1 MKKKY
6 SLLLLMVVSLF
17 FAFANQETLKVEGV
31 TPITQE
37 NSSNEEEVIKE
48 AEQSSVVTE
57 LPVEE
62 LNEASSYEY
71 KQFNVED
78 YLTRSGTGTPADYG
92 LIEAGWVKH
101 TGTLLEGD
109 TKGLP
114 LQTDISSFKFTLSG
128 KSYTGYLGIGGD
140 RLSNP
145 VQNNYW
151 RVGTPRASSLSYRV
165 VPDGEASLSYLYKV
179 NNGSTT
185 FTKVLA
191 ANEAINSGSNRAA
204 TLQMPTIVDDGLT
217 TTIYT
222 QTSADGK
229 TIGVQIRGSN
239 AGYEVRSTMIPL
251 ADGRVR
257 HIQEVKNTTTGAK
270 NVGFV
275 RRIDTELNQV
285 DGVPIYSLGNRKGA
299 YINNNDTQKYRV
311 TMPVTADNLNPPDTY
326 EAQAFGA
333 FYSATSGGAG
343 ITVPFGN
350 SMAGEGAKIDTPLG
364 GVLMAG
370 GGASSTAGDT
380 SLYYKWNVQQL
391 AAGATRILTYDVAL
405 SNFEDPELVAP
416 NLFIT
421 DKNITLSKTDP
432 PYTLTGQWQD
442 TDSMNV
448 SVYQNTNNV
457 GFVKFADGARPATP
471 TDAKIDFNYVIDPST
486 LNEGANTIQFKVI
499 DPMTL
504 ESTIETVTVTIG
516 SKTKVTTRYMANGVE
531 IEDPVTQEFALG
543 ATYTTDSKEALI
555 KAEKGYVL
563 IAQPSNA
570 SGIISSS
577 ANVDVVYEFTKGQI
591 ELVVKHMGFAGEL
604 LELEPPRIIEMLSL
618 YTTSANTFGDYTL
631 FSETP
636 NANGI
641 AGTENILVIYK
652 YTKNKRTLVKV
663 PPVIDFGKQS
673 LILSGAKEVYPTDKI
688 AVDISDGLSKSWD
701 LRLRI
706 SDPMMNVSKTKSLKG
721 TFKFRKIGGNV
732 VGITDTLTTVHSK
745 SPTQPLSDV
754 HLEWDSTAKE
764 GLFFIQDV
772 GNSKEA
778 YSGKFEWVLED
789 GL

>member
-405 SNFEDPELVAP
+405 SRFEDANPVAP

-421 DKNITLSKTDP
+421 DKNIMLSKTDA

-442 TDSMNV
+442 TDSTNV
-448 SVYQNTNNV
+448 TLYQNTNDA
-457 GFVKFADGARPATP
+457 GFVKFADGSRPVTP
-471 TDAKIDFNYVIDPST
+471 ADAKSDFNYVIDPST
-486 LNEGANTIQFKVI
+486 LKDGLNTIQFKVI

-504 ESTIETVTVTIG
+504 ESTIETVNVTISSQVKITTNYVDEQG
-516 SKTKVTTRYMANGVE
+516 QPLADSKIEMAKIGDE
-531 IEDPVTQEFALG
+531 
-543 ATYTTDSKEALI
+543 YTTDAQEEFI
-555 KAEKGYVL
+555 KTTEGYVL
-563 IAQPSNA
+563 AVQPENA
-570 SGIISSS
+570 TGKIISTE
-577 ANVDVVYEFTKGQI
+577 DVTVTYVFKRGQI
-591 ELVVKHMGFAGEL
+591 MLTVKHVGRDGQ
-604 LELEPPRIIEMLSL
+604 ELEIEQPKAIDMMSD
-618 YTTSANTFGDYTL
+618 YTTSSKVIMDYEL
-631 FSETP
+631 FNMSS
-636 NANGI
+636 NANGR
-641 AGTENILVIYK
+641 AGTTDIVVIYT
-652 YTKNKRTLVKV
+652 YQKNSRTLVKV
-663 PPVIDFGKQS
+663 PETIDFGKQN
-673 LILSGAKEVYPTDKI
+673 LSTKTQEAFPTEP
-688 AVDISDGLSKSWD
+688 ISVEIFDGLVKNWD

-706 SDPMMNVSKTKSLKG
+706 SEPMMNADKTRELKG
-721 TFKFRKIGGNV
+721 AFKFKKIDGG
-732 VGITDTLTTVHSK
+732 TVNISDALSTIHSK
-745 SPTQPLSDV
+745 EANQSQSQV
-754 HLEWDSTAKE
+754 QLEWDLASKE
-764 GLFFIQDV
+764 GLYFIQDV
-772 GNSKEA
+772 GNLKES
-778 YSGKFEWVLED
+778 YSGKIQWVLED